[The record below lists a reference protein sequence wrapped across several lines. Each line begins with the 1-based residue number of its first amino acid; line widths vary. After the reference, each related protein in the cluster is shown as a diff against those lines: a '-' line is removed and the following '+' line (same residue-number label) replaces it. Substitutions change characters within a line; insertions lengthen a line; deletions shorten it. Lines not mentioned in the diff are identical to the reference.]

1 MSSDLL
7 LDLLR
12 IYVPILVDGWQRSAR
27 TVTTCSAAVEIGT
40 VSLSCTGTPA
50 IGAIGLACADRC
62 DDRCGESTAARRHGP
77 LARTH
82 GKANP
87 PTRPQTP
94 RAKAGVPM
102 VRGAAR
108 SARAAE
114 GSAGRGQCLGR
125 LKGWRVVA
133 SVSGGRDSAAKS
145 LLCAHNG
152 GVELPQRAVSPTV
165 YSLPRPR
172 DGLAAPHG
180 ARSLDVAR

>member
-50 IGAIGLACADRC
+50 IDAIGLACAACRDTAAA
-62 DDRCGESTAARRHGP
+62 STAARRHGP
-77 LARTH
+77 LALTAKRTH
-82 GKANP
+82 L
-87 PTRPQTP
+87 RDRRR
-94 RAKAGVPM
+94 RARRQACRWYEG
-102 VRGAAR
+102 RR
-108 SARAAE
+108 SWPVSRVAE
-114 GSAGRGQCLGR
+114 ELA
-125 LKGWRVVA
+125 VV
-133 SVSGGRDSAAKS
+133 SGVSGGKDSAAKS

-152 GVELPQRAVSPTV
+152 GVELPQRDVSPTV
-165 YSLPRPR
+165 YSLPRPCGGR
-172 DGLAAPHG
+172 VAQHG